1 MACDRGTG
9 QSTLL
14 ECSSCQVSGW
24 IVHLGVVVREN
35 GGVFYVD
42 EAEQEGED
50 SLVPVKCERKIN

>member
-50 SLVPVKCERKIN
+50 IAW